1 MKKADLKTRLDDLYR
16 LYNKPEFISPDPL
29 ECLYRY
35 DRREDRE
42 IAGLVA
48 ALLAY
53 GGVKQIVAGASRAL
67 ATLGGSPAR
76 FVRERGPGEIRR
88 ALRGFR
94 HRWTTGADVAA
105 VLNGVAAALRLHGSL
120 EESFIVGHR
129 EDEPDILPALSRWVG
144 LLRREGG
151 EAAGRDLLACPAMGS
166 ACKRLNLFLRW
177 MVRCDEVD
185 PGLWARMAPSK
196 LIVPL
201 DLHMH
206 RIARGLGLTR
216 RRQADLKAAIEITRA
231 FAALCPE
238 DPVRYD
244 FALTRASMRADPALA
259 RMLSSPRGEG

>member
-1 MKKADLKTRLDDLYR
+1 MNHAELKRRLDTLYR
-16 LYNKPEFISPDPL
+16 HYSRPEFISPDPL

-42 IAGLVA
+42 VAGLVA

-53 GGVKQIVAGASRAL
+53 GGVKQIVAGAGRAL
-67 ATLGGSPAR
+67 SALGDSPAR
-76 FVRERGPGEIRR
+76 FVRERGPDDIRR
-88 ALRGFR
+88 SLRGFR
-94 HRWTTGADVAA
+94 HRWTTGGDVAA
-105 VLNGVAAALRLHGSL
+105 VLRGVAAALRLHGSL
-120 EESFIVGHR
+120 ENSFLVGYE

-151 EAAGRDLLACPAMGS
+151 EAARRDLLACPAMGS

-185 PGLWARMAPSK
+185 PGLWPRVSPSK

-206 RIARGLGLTR
+206 RIALGLDLTR
-216 RRQADLKAAIEITRA
+216 RRQADLKAAIEVTRA
-231 FAALCPE
+231 FASLRPE

-244 FALTRASMRADPALA
+244 FALTRASMRGDRDLA
-259 RMLSSPRGEG
+259 RMMSPAT